1 MFNTRSPQL
10 HFHSKVPLLALIA
23 LLTVMGCKK
32 EEDPPAPPPA
42 PPVVQLNPGPC
53 DQDLPL
59 AMDAAWDA
67 AKAIDVCKTA
77 TDAQDWGL
85 IAATLIRANDQV
97 IPPSVQFGIMQT
109 FGTNNSA
116 QRGDR
121 MLVISTGS
129 ARTPTQSGYCGTSCI
144 MTGSTVSLAGLP
156 IDVPGCTPASNI
168 YDDVGLKLE
177 LRVPSGATGFSVDH
191 KLFTFDHPTFA
202 CTAFNDQFVVLVD
215 PAPTGALN
223 GNVAFDRNN
232 VPLGANCEFIIPGAP
247 QTHFAGT
254 GFGPTSS
261 EAGVTGWLR
270 TNVPVSGGSEITV
283 RLILYDVGDQALN
296 TTVLLDNFRWLS
308 GSATLGTVVL

>member
-1 MFNTRSPQL
+1 MFNTKPLYS
-10 HFHSKVPLLALIA
+10 HFRLKVPVVALIV
-23 LLTVMGCKK
+23 LLTVTGCKK
-32 EEDPPAPPPA
+32 EDDTPAPPPV
-42 PPVVQLNPGPC
+42 PPAVDLNPGPC
-53 DQDLPL
+53 DQGLPL

-67 AKAIDVCKTA
+67 AKAMDVCKTA
-77 TDAQDWGL
+77 ASAQDWGL

-109 FGTNNSA
+109 FGTNNLP
-116 QRGDR
+116 QRGER
-121 MLVISTGS
+121 LLVLSTGS
-129 ARTPTQSGYCGTSCI
+129 ARTPTQSGYCGTSCMI
-144 MTGSTVSLAGLP
+144 TGNGVPPSGFPAN
-156 IDVPGCTPASNI
+156 VPGCTPATSI

-191 KLFTFDHPTFA
+191 KLFTFDHPTMA
-202 CTAFNDQFVVLVD
+202 CTAFNDQFVMLVD

-223 GNVAFDRNN
+223 GNVAFDGNN

-247 QTHFAGT
+247 QTHFEGT

-270 TNVPVSGGSEITV
+270 TSVPVSGGSEITV

-308 GSATLGTVVL
+308 GSATLGTVVH